1 MTINELKGL
10 TKLEAI
16 TTPMTPEKSRIDSLK
31 RTKDTAATNLAKER
45 DRQKL
50 AKAQQQIAAITT
62 GM

>member
-10 TKLEAI
+10 TKLEAV
-16 TTPMTPEKSRIDSLK
+16 TPMTPEKARINSLK
-31 RTKDTAATNLAKER
+31 QVKGTAATNLAKER